1 MGEYV
6 GALVVMVIVAVAG
19 VAIATSEGW
28 EEFGTAFTD
37 FATTLIGDPTNP
49 DVGGGAAG
57 AGAAD

>member
-49 DVGGGAAG
+49 DVGAG
-57 AGAAD
+57 ADG